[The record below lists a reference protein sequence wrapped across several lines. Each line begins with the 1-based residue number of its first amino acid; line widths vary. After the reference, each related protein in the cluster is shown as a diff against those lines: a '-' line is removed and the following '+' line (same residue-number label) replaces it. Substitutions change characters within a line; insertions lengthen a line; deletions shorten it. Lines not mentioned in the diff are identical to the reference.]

1 MRSLPV
7 MLQFVRS
14 KQKSVLIKI
23 AFGVIILSFVIGY
36 TMLTAPNDRGG
47 NQGREIAARVNDTEI
62 SYSTFQTSYSN
73 LYNLYQNIYQGNFD
87 AKIEKQL
94 NLPKQAIQQLIA
106 EALLIQ
112 QADQLN
118 LSVSKEELVTSIAN
132 YEAFQ
137 LDGTFN
143 RDRYLEVLNYQ
154 RMKPEQFEE
163 IQRRQLLTQKVR
175 TELQKNVSIS
185 DDELQK
191 AFHQENDKVNLNYV
205 WLTPALV
212 EANVKVDADKLKT
225 FFEQQIEQFRIPKKI
240 SLRYLQFDPSRY
252 ENEIGALSNDDLQ
265 RFYRRNLDLYETT
278 EQVNA
283 AHILLRID
291 KDADQQTTKK
301 RIEFAQQLLKQL
313 QDGADFAQLAKSHS
327 DDTSN
332 ASKGGSLGTFARGV
346 MVPEF
351 EKAAFALNPGQISEI
366 ITTQFGLHIIK
377 VEEHIESGVKSL
389 VEVIDAVKI
398 GAKLEKSRQLAYE
411 KAMDAYNI
419 NRKTGDLEA
428 AAKANDLGVKE
439 TGFFAANEAIDGIGK
454 VPAISQVAFTLKDS
468 ELARPIQ
475 TTQGVFLFTLKD
487 QRPSTLP
494 KLTQVKAIV
503 EQNYRTEQAQT
514 LAQELADKLLAE
526 ATSKKSLLKVAKKLN
541 LAVEESGD
549 FSRSFGSFIPRIGA
563 SPELAEEA
571 FNLTDAEPI
580 TTKVYTIN
588 NRYLVAS
595 LKNSIVADF
604 STLSKEDQSQLQN
617 RLLSELKEKLVVDK
631 IKQLQQQA
639 NIEILTPELLTAFNK
654 GNN

>member
-87 AKIEKQL
+87 AKLEQQL
-94 NLPKQAIQQLIA
+94 NLPKQALQQLIA

-112 QADQLN
+112 QADELN
-118 LSVSKEELVTSIAN
+118 LSVSKDELVTSIAN

-143 RDRYLEVLNYQ
+143 RDRYIEVLNYQ

-175 TELQKNVSIS
+175 TELQKNATVD

-191 AFHQENDKVNLNYV
+191 AFHKENDKVNLNYV
-205 WLTPALV
+205 WLTPELV
-212 EANVKVDADKLKT
+212 EANVKIDTDKLKA
-225 FFEQQIEQFRIPKKI
+225 FFEQHIEQFRIPKKI

-252 ENEIGALSNDDLQ
+252 ENEIGTLSSDDLQ
-265 RFYRRNLDLYETT
+265 RFYRRNLDLYETA
-278 EQVNA
+278 EQVKA

-313 QDGADFAQLAKSHS
+313 KDGADFAQLAKSHS

-332 ASKGGSLGTFARGV
+332 ANKGGSLGTFTRGV

-351 EKAAFALNPGQISEI
+351 EKAAFALNPGQISDI

-389 VEVIDAVKI
+389 VEVIADVKA
-398 GAKLEKSRQLAYE
+398 GAKLEKARQLAYE

-439 TGFFAANEAIDGIGK
+439 TGFFAINEAIDGIGK
-454 VPAISQVAFTLKDS
+454 VSAISQAAFTLKNN
-468 ELARPIQ
+468 ELARPVQ
-475 TTQGVFLFTLKD
+475 TTQGVFLFTIKD
-487 QRPSTLP
+487 QQPTALP
-494 KLTQVKAIV
+494 KLTQVKVAV
-503 EQNYRTEQAQT
+503 EQIYRTEQAQT

-526 ATSKKSLLKVAKKLN
+526 ATSTKSLRKAAKKLN

-563 SPELAEEA
+563 SPELAEAA
-571 FNLTDAEPI
+571 FKLTTAEPI
-580 TTKVYTIN
+580 ATKVYTIN

-595 LKNSIVADF
+595 LKNSIIADF
-604 STLSKEDQSQLQN
+604 STLSKEDQSQLHN
-617 RLLSELKEKLVVDK
+617 RLLSEQKEKLVVDK
-631 IKQLQQQA
+631 VKQLQQQA

>member
-1 MRSLPV
+1 

-87 AKIEKQL
+87 AKLEQQL
-94 NLPKQAIQQLIA
+94 NLPKQALQQLIA

-112 QADQLN
+112 QADELN
-118 LSVSKEELVTSIAN
+118 LSVSKDELVTSIAN

-143 RDRYLEVLNYQ
+143 RDRYIEVLNYQ

-175 TELQKNVSIS
+175 TELQKNATVD

-191 AFHQENDKVNLNYV
+191 AFHKENDKVNLNYV
-205 WLTPALV
+205 WLTPELV
-212 EANVKVDADKLKT
+212 EANVKIDTDKLKA
-225 FFEQQIEQFRIPKKI
+225 FFEQHIEQFRIPKKI

-252 ENEIGALSNDDLQ
+252 ENEIGTLSSDDLQ
-265 RFYRRNLDLYETT
+265 RFYRRNLDLYETA
-278 EQVNA
+278 EQVKA

-313 QDGADFAQLAKSHS
+313 KDGADFAQLAKSHS

-332 ASKGGSLGTFARGV
+332 ANKGGSLGTFTRGV

-351 EKAAFALNPGQISEI
+351 EKAAFALNPGQISDI

-389 VEVIDAVKI
+389 VEVIADVKA
-398 GAKLEKSRQLAYE
+398 GAKLEKARQLAYE

-439 TGFFAANEAIDGIGK
+439 TGFFAINEAIDGIGK
-454 VPAISQVAFTLKDS
+454 VSAISQAAFTLKNN
-468 ELARPIQ
+468 ELARPVQ
-475 TTQGVFLFTLKD
+475 TTQGVFLFTIKD
-487 QRPSTLP
+487 QQPTALP
-494 KLTQVKAIV
+494 KLTQVKVAV
-503 EQNYRTEQAQT
+503 EQIYRTEQAQT

-526 ATSKKSLLKVAKKLN
+526 ATSTKSLRKAAKKLN

-563 SPELAEEA
+563 SPELAEAA
-571 FNLTDAEPI
+571 FKLTTAEPI
-580 TTKVYTIN
+580 ATKVYTIN

-595 LKNSIVADF
+595 LKNSIIADF
-604 STLSKEDQSQLQN
+604 STLSKEDQSQLHN
-617 RLLSELKEKLVVDK
+617 RLLSEQKEKLVVDK
-631 IKQLQQQA
+631 VKQLQQQA